1 MSRRGG
7 TITFRCIEPGC
18 KESCFY
24 DWDTRREETELYGRY
39 HGKWR
44 CTRHSNPEKNLRP
57 DNTAVQAVLVAT
69 RKFSNSTLR
78 SGERIDLGLYWIPE
92 SGASGSGFDRSEAH
106 TAYAED
112 FPEGTRLVVTAYV
125 ETPEQAA
132 AAASADGAVSS

>member
-1 MSRRGG
+1 MGRRGG
-7 TITFRCIEPGC
+7 TITFRCVEPGC

-24 DWDTRREETELYGRY
+24 EWDTRREETDLYSRY
-39 HGKWR
+39 NGKWR
-44 CTRHSNPEKNLRP
+44 CIRHSNPEENLRP
-57 DNTAVQAVLVAT
+57 GNTARSVVLVAT
-69 RKFSNSTLR
+69 RKFSDSTLR

-92 SGASGSGFDRSEAH
+92 GGSSGSGFNHSAAH

-132 AAASADGAVSS
+132 IAAATEAGKS